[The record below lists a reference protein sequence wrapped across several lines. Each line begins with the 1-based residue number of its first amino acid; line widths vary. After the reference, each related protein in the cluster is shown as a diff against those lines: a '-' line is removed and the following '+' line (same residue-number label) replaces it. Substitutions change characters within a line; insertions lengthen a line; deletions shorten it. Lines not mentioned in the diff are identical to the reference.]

1 MLVRMMGILHGK
13 ETSMKIFTNE
23 LAAFTYYH
31 MKGGFVIDRSN
42 GAELPL
48 PTGNEW
54 SFEDF
59 AVEKD
64 QTPSDPSAMRNSR

>member
-1 MLVRMMGILHGK
+1 MRIFNS
-13 ETSMKIFTNE
+13 ETI
-23 LAAFTYYH
+23 AFAYYH

-48 PTGNEW
+48 PIGNEW

-59 AVEKD
+59 AVKKD
-64 QTPSDPSAMRNSR
+64 QTPSDPSTMRNSR

>member
-1 MLVRMMGILHGK
+1 
-13 ETSMKIFTNE
+13 MKIFTNE
-23 LAAFTYYH
+23 TNAFAYYH

-48 PTGNEW
+48 PTGDEW

-59 AVEKD
+59 MVKRKD
-64 QTPSDPSAMRNSR
+64 QAPSDPSTMRNSR

>member
-1 MLVRMMGILHGK
+1 
-13 ETSMKIFTNE
+13 MKIFTNE
-23 LAAFTYYH
+23 TIAFAYYH

-48 PTGNEW
+48 PTGDEW

-59 AVEKD
+59 LVRRKD

>member
-1 MLVRMMGILHGK
+1 
-13 ETSMKIFTNE
+13 MKIFSNE
-23 LAAFTYYH
+23 NNAFAYYH

-48 PTGNEW
+48 PTGDEW

-59 AVEKD
+59 MIKKKD
-64 QTPSDPSAMRNSR
+64 QTPSDPSTRNSR

>member
-1 MLVRMMGILHGK
+1 
-13 ETSMKIFTNE
+13 MKIFSNE

-42 GAELPL
+42 GD
-48 PTGNEW
+48 EW
-54 SFEDF
+54 SFETF
-59 AVEKD
+59 AVKKD

>member
-1 MLVRMMGILHGK
+1 
-13 ETSMKIFTNE
+13 MKIFTNE

-48 PTGNEW
+48 PTGDEW
-54 SFEDF
+54 SFETF
-59 AVEKD
+59 GVKKD

>member
-1 MLVRMMGILHGK
+1 MMGILHK
-13 ETSMKIFTNE
+13 EKRPMKIFRNE

>member
-1 MLVRMMGILHGK
+1 
-13 ETSMKIFTNE
+13 MKIFNNQNT
-23 LAAFTYYH
+23 AFVYYH

-48 PTGNEW
+48 PTGDEW

-59 AVEKD
+59 LIRRKD

>member
-1 MLVRMMGILHGK
+1 
-13 ETSMKIFTNE
+13 MKIFTNE
-23 LAAFTYYH
+23 NSAFAYYH

-48 PTGNEW
+48 PIGDEW
-54 SFEDF
+54 SFETF
-59 AVEKD
+59 AVKKD

>member
-1 MLVRMMGILHGK
+1 
-13 ETSMKIFTNE
+13 MKIFTNE
-23 LAAFTYYH
+23 TSAFAYYH

-48 PTGNEW
+48 PIGDEW

-59 AVEKD
+59 GVKKD
-64 QTPSDPSAMRNSR
+64 QAPSDPSAMRNSR